1 MQQLSEIKALKK
13 ALKNSVID
21 VDTATADM
29 YNEVI
34 TANTQSSQEILRVC
48 DQSRDVLKDHFGV
61 QISDT
66 KDRSIWK
73 KTTS

>member
-13 ALKNSVID
+13 ALKKSVID